1 MTRPERPSIEERIAS
16 CLDRRDLAQAAT
28 EALQGYGPQ
37 IFGFLTAVLRESDA
51 ANEAFSEF
59 SEDLWRGIGQFR
71 RESSFRT
78 WAYQVAWNAA
88 RQLIRDPFHRRGRRL
103 RTSEWSR
110 IAEQIRSSSTAVR
123 EAVIR
128 DRLTQ
133 MKARLDQDE
142 QTLLILRV
150 DRELSWK
157 DVAAVLSEP
166 GVPLDSAAVRK
177 RFQRLKT
184 KLHRMFR
191 REGLRE
197 LLAETNPS
205 PRGRGTKVR

>member
-1 MTRPERPSIEERIAS
+1 MTRTEQPSIEERIAA

-78 WAYQVAWNAA
+78 WAYQLAWNAA

-110 IAEQIRSSSTAVR
+110 IAEQVRSSSAAVR
-123 EAVIR
+123 EAAIR
-128 DRLTQ
+128 GRLSE
-133 MKARLDQDE
+133 MKARLDPDE

-150 DRELSWK
+150 DRELPWK

-166 GVPLDSAAVRK
+166 GESLDDAAVRK

-184 KLHRMFR
+184 KLHRMAK

-197 LLAETNPS
+197 ILAGSVLPS
-205 PRGRGTKVR
+205 SGSGTKVQ